1 MAPRGVTVNSYLR
14 VHIPGGKGSLAGCVA
29 QSVQSLAGVGS
40 GGFLS
45 EPLIPR
51 KESVILCPFSKG
63 VRQAIAG
70 DSSGGLSKSGS
81 WPPEGEGL

>member
-1 MAPRGVTVNSYLR
+1 MAPRGVTVNVYLR
-14 VHIPGGKGSLAGCVA
+14 VRLPGGKGSWAGCVA
-29 QSVQSLAGVGS
+29 QSAQSLAGVGS

-45 EPLIPR
+45 EPLTPQ

-63 VRQAIAG
+63 ASQAIAG
-70 DSSGGLSKSGS
+70 ESSGGLSKSGS